1 MYPISFDNPNGKKD
15 RPKAANHNIDDITV
29 ADVAE
34 SVLVSPETDPERVP
48 EIALDGPSENT
59 EESQV
64 SADPAANSLLVVEC
78 RSDDKW
84 RVVLCTD
91 LSELDGA
98 LDTARAL
105 RGSPDVD
112 EVCLTLEMSGSHGR
126 ESRREVLRFTPEM
139 LETAAVPVA
148 APHQTPVQAAQAQ
161 PVPCAPLSEPVSAA
175 GLDDSGYAL
184 LSAALKTPDYDMEE
198 LDFSEFAMPPAD
210 TPIARDLQKLGRDWA
225 GEVQEGE
232 TDPDRVRY
240 EAEEPIDFGALTGS
254 AKINADREAARQM
267 LASIYAADLDDEGMS
282 DLPGGDDKAI
292 RVEIPLA
299 RRDHADWLYRTQPY
313 SGPLRGTSSRLEA
326 EDDDAIDKLE
336 MPFLAQKNG
345 LATKLLV
352 FAGSLALLVLGGALA
367 ELLAV
372 DITTTANAGVGA
384 FDTFAQ
390 SSGLL
395 NR

>member
-15 RPKAANHNIDDITV
+15 RPRAANRNV
-29 ADVAE
+29 AEGGAFEVAE
-34 SVLVSPETDPERVP
+34 STLVSPDPV
-48 EIALDGPSENT
+48 SEMNAEDT
-59 EESQV
+59 LQSQESSV
-64 SADPAANSLLVVEC
+64 SDANSLLVVEC

-105 RGSPDVD
+105 RCSPEVD

-139 LETAAVPVA
+139 LDARQPTRPATAETVASMTGPAPIPVVDTQSTAPAVDDGA
-148 APHQTPVQAAQAQ
+148 YAI
-161 PVPCAPLSEPVSAA
+161 LSS
-175 GLDDSGYAL
+175 
-184 LSAALKTPDYDMEE
+184 ALKTPDYDMET
-198 LDFSEFAMPPAD
+198 LDFSEFAMTAATATDGTDTLQQDDAVIGKAD
-210 TPIARDLQKLGRDWA
+210 DVARERF
-225 GEVQEGE
+225 
-232 TDPDRVRY
+232 
-240 EAEEPIDFGALTGS
+240 EAEDLIDFGTLSGPAQ
-254 AKINADREAARQM
+254 INADRDAARQM
-267 LASIYAADLDDEGMS
+267 LASIYGEELDTADTVDE
-282 DLPGGDDKAI
+282 DRAI

-313 SGPLRGTSSRLEA
+313 SGPLRADSSRLEA
-326 EDDDAIDKLE
+326 EDDDGDMADRLE

-352 FAGSLALLVLGGALA
+352 FTGTLALLVLGGALA

-384 FDTFAQ
+384 FDTFGGNP
-390 SSGLL
+390 GLWGK
-395 NR
+395 